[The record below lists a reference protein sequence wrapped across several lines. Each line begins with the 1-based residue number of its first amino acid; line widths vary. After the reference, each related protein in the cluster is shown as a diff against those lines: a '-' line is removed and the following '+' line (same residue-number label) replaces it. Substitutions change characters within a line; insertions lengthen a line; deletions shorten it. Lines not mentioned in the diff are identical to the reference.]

1 MKYLAPGIAAA
12 LLLLTSA
19 AIGAW
24 WFTLREDALA
34 SNARLERSIT
44 NYQRQ
49 GATLQADL
57 ERYESLESEHHNE
70 LARLTA
76 TLDTIEARIPDTAD
90 FTRMMRTVSEL
101 ADTHALRITRIYHL
115 DTNELEP
122 GLHQLTYD
130 IATTGTF
137 EDTIRFIQDL
147 HLPPRL
153 IAVTRF
159 RLATA
164 SSRDNPTPTPTI
176 TLHATIT
183 TLARTAPTPPEQDH
197 EPDQDHE
204 PEPSDDPPVLGH
216 NTPPQG
222 GPA

>member
-1 MKYLAPGIAAA
+1 MKHLAPAIAAA

-24 WFTLREDALA
+24 WFTLREDAL
-34 SNARLERSIT
+34 STNAALERSIT
-44 NYQRQ
+44 NHQRQ
-49 GATLQADL
+49 SAMLQAEL
-57 ERYESLESEHHNE
+57 ENYESLENEHRSH
-70 LARLTA
+70 LANTDAALTS
-76 TLDTIEARIPDTAD
+76 IEARIPDTAE

-115 DTNELEP
+115 DTSELEP
-122 GLHQLTYD
+122 GLQQLTYD

-147 HLPPRL
+147 HMTPRL

-159 RLATA
+159 RLATP
-164 SSRDNPTPTPTI
+164 SSADTPTPTI

-183 TLARTAPTPPEQDH
+183 TLARTAPTPPD
-197 EPDQDHE
+197 DDNE
-204 PEPSDDPPVLGH
+204 PEPTEPPILGRI
-216 NTPPQG
+216 TPTQG